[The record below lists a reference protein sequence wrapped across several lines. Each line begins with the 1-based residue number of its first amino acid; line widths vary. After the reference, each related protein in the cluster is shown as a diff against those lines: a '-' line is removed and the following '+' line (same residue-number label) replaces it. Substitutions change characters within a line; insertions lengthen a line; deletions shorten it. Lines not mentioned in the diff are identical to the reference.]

1 MLYFTSDT
9 HFGHKNIINL
19 CNRPFSSVDEMD
31 EKLIENI
38 NNKVQKHDTLYL
50 LGDFSFNGVEAYRKR
65 IECSDVRLI
74 KGNHDHFKD
83 CLDQFT
89 YIRDYEMIYLSGWV
103 NVISE
108 LKGHK
113 YEKGNIV
120 LSHYPFASWDRE
132 KRGSIHLYGHEHGN
146 YEAFRKEHF
155 PNKLCFDIGVDSNNY
170 EPLSLLEVFDKIKNI
185 KEGFIE

>member
-19 CNRPFSSVDEMD
+19 CNRPFDSVEEMD

-38 NNKVQKHDTLYL
+38 NNKVGKKDILYIV
-50 LGDFSFNGVEAYRKR
+50 GDFSFNGVESYRKR
-65 IECSDVRLI
+65 INCSDVRLI
-74 KGNHDHFKD
+74 KGNHDSFKE
-83 CLDQFT
+83 CLNNFT
-89 YIRDYEMIYLSGWV
+89 YIRDYEIIYLASCPV
-103 NVISE
+103 PE

-132 KRGSIHLYGHEHGN
+132 RRGAIHLYGHEHGN
-146 YEAFRKEHF
+146 YEAFREKHF
-155 PNKLCFDIGVDSNNY
+155 PGKACFDIGVDNNNY
-170 EPLSLLEVFDKIKNI
+170 EPLSLFEVFDKIKKI
-185 KEGFIE
+185 KEEAVSE